1 MYNWLLMLQ
10 YQLDQ
15 LDVFFFYDVGK
26 KIYRPPSMMFD
37 IHFFLHKRGRVL
49 SLGSENEIAL
59 SFCIIAKLGALHTPW
74 LSLLM
79 MVSQQKRFM
88 SSEIIHSYSNF
99 FFTFLC
105 SSVVTDK
112 ASDNWTADHQF
123 GRDIC
128 LHEL

>member
-1 MYNWLLMLQ
+1 MLQ

-59 SFCIIAKLGALHTPW
+59 SFCIIAKLGALHTP
-74 LSLLM
+74 
-79 MVSQQKRFM
+79 
-88 SSEIIHSYSNF
+88 
-99 FFTFLC
+99 
-105 SSVVTDK
+105 
-112 ASDNWTADHQF
+112 
-123 GRDIC
+123 
-128 LHEL
+128 